1 MTTRKLQDEK
11 KLVECYLDLDNPMS
25 VAIAIMNLESGLYAN
40 KKEVMDIQQGVELIH
55 YAEDGNIIR
64 YNRLG
69 EKY

>member
-25 VAIAIMNLESGLYAN
+25 VAIAIMNLESGLYVN

-64 YNRLG
+64 YNGLG